1 MESSC
6 AVFAL
11 GRRLHG
17 AIPAGERFLPG
28 FYAGAD
34 PQLYGPEPVE
44 DHPRKPRL
52 CSQCPE
58 RTEAVLFHQQF
69 LQPAVYTDQLCLRQ
83 GQQLSLNLDQF
94 TQLLEILHAVQ

>member
-44 DHPRKPRL
+44 NHPRKPGL
-52 CSQCPE
+52 CPQYSQ
-58 RTEAVLFHQQF
+58 RAAAVLLLQQF
-69 LQPAVYTDQLCLRQ
+69 LQPAVYANQLCLRQ
-83 GQQLSLNLDQF
+83 GQQLSLHFD
-94 TQLLEILHAVQ
+94 E